1 MSESFFFLL
10 LLLGIIVEW
19 VEQSHGKAESWLRL
33 LAPRLTSCDSGQ
45 ETWLQP
51 RNHSRTD
58 WEESCVRVCTGSS
71 LLGFQKIG
79 KVTQQTAAKPH
90 APQPVSSGQV
100 VKRELFKP
108 KP

>member
-1 MSESFFFLL
+1 MSESFFLLL

-58 WEESCVRVCTGSS
+58 WEGELCEGLYRLQSAGISEDWE
-71 LLGFQKIG
+71 GYP
-79 KVTQQTAAKPH
+79 AAKPH